1 MDIALRILHIV
12 FGVYWA
18 GVTAFDVFILE
29 PRLRTLGSANRSRVF
44 RALVPI
50 MSPSLGLSAV
60 IILGTGIAM
69 TFRMRGSLEG
79 IFATGWG
86 WAMLVAFVATVSA
99 FIVAGVFSLPAT
111 IRLKRLERSMEGRE
125 PNPDELRQLEQI
137 MDSTRTM
144 ERILF
149 VLIFIGLVAM
159 PVARFV

>member
-1 MDIALRILHIV
+1 
-12 FGVYWA
+12 
-18 GVTAFDVFILE
+18 
-29 PRLRTLGSANRSRVF
+29 
-44 RALVPI
+44 

-69 TFRMRGSLEG
+69 AFRMRGSLEG

-125 PNPDELRQLEQI
+125 PNADELRQLEQI